1 MKRQVFSLISLL
13 SLLSLLLAAD
23 SAIAQR
29 VHVRANVPF
38 NFTVG
43 NKVFSAGGYDIETNS
58 PSSDNALL
66 LRARDGHSSM
76 IVMSNAAQTFKPADK
91 NKLVFDRYGSQ
102 YFLAEIWV
110 EGARLGRHLPMS
122 SREKELA
129 KDLAQ
134 NARQRVEIVAS
145 LY

>member
-1 MKRQVFSLISLL
+1 MKRQAFSLISLL
-13 SLLSLLLAAD
+13 SLLLVAG
-23 SAIAQR
+23 SAIAQN
-29 VHVRANVPF
+29 VHVRGNVPF

-43 NKVFSAGGYDIETNS
+43 NKAFSAGGYDIETNS

-66 LRARDGHSSM
+66 MRARDGHSSM
-76 IVMSNAAQTFKPADK
+76 IVMSNAAQTLKPADK
-91 NKLVFDRYGSQ
+91 TKLVFDRYGTQ

-110 EGARLGRHLPMS
+110 EGARLGRHLPKS

-134 NARQRVEIVAS
+134 NATQRVEIVAS